1 MIVSVG
7 KRERNRRKQKRGINL
22 KAKGSLEREC
32 PENILPYQFRQH
44 LVTTLEHTNTNF
56 TSYIKEAYLTKALLV
71 ENPVPDNINQVKTL
85 GGFVKDILKE
95 KGNQK
100 DLDFENLAEKIQ
112 GRNRSL
118 MG

>member
-56 TSYIKEAYLTKALLV
+56 TSYIKEPYLTKALLV

-85 GGFVKDILKE
+85 GGFVEDILKE